1 MAPSTRRTAI
11 ACTFCRQRKRRCDGR
26 QPQCKTCC
34 EKGLQCVY
42 TETEPQDEEGP
53 VAQSAIL
60 QRLSAIEAVLSQ
72 HSVSISALERRS
84 ETSPTS
90 VSLPR
95 TEPAST
101 TSNNESPLTSGDA
114 ISHIAPFLTGKTSET
129 RVLSNQDE
137 NLPPITIPPKH
148 RTSAS
153 HLLLLPQIARLTG
166 DYPEDYFFGLE
177 NALPRTT
184 TAHFLLEGSINSLN
198 EDPNID
204 KSSWISYINVFFD
217 IVQPFHP
224 FLNDHELRAQC
235 EEVRSQGFG
244 SDSKSALVM
253 AVLALGSTVSA
264 PVRTPPRQGDSS
276 PMDVSRSSSPGSSN
290 SGSPIGNTLMQRA
303 LRILF
308 ASWMVSFGGDIIMS
322 QALLLCALYFTYT
335 VDPLMAWRLVHM
347 ASTSI
352 QQVLNQCQDFSS
364 KDTQVQTLTRL
375 SWVCFILESDI
386 LAEFN
391 QPRSGIELLVDKLP
405 FPNYGGPACPSH
417 LYVLAEISARLLL
430 NRIHHSLFFTDNLTI
445 YTGGNPS
452 ASDQN
457 QSSILHPD
465 ASLVRVCSELDHQLE
480 TWYNSLPEV
489 IKPNLEGT
497 PSGDKLASLL
507 RLRYWSAKQ
516 VIFRAFVIHVTSID
530 DEVADQVPPS
540 VLEMCQVCLNAS
552 RLFIMTAEYILSHRT
567 PYTYSVAQ
575 CCLTNSL
582 TLSIATCSDV
592 LLEFIGSDIYN
603 LLHQTI
609 KLLEPWSE
617 DCPSIMSALHM
628 VQLVELR
635 LSQYY
640 N

>member
-1 MAPSTRRTAI
+1 
-11 ACTFCRQRKRRCDGR
+11 
-26 QPQCKTCC
+26 
-34 EKGLQCVY
+34 
-42 TETEPQDEEGP
+42 
-53 VAQSAIL
+53 
-60 QRLSAIEAVLSQ
+60 
-72 HSVSISALERRS
+72 
-84 ETSPTS
+84 
-90 VSLPR
+90 
-95 TEPAST
+95 
-101 TSNNESPLTSGDA
+101 
-114 ISHIAPFLTGKTSET
+114 
-129 RVLSNQDE
+129 
-137 NLPPITIPPKH
+137 
-148 RTSAS
+148 
-153 HLLLLPQIARLTG
+153 
-166 DYPEDYFFGLE
+166 
-177 NALPRTT
+177 
-184 TAHFLLEGSINSLN
+184 
-198 EDPNID
+198 
-204 KSSWISYINVFFD
+204 
-217 IVQPFHP
+217 
-224 FLNDHELRAQC
+224 
-235 EEVRSQGFG
+235 
-244 SDSKSALVM
+244 
-253 AVLALGSTVSA
+253 
-264 PVRTPPRQGDSS
+264 
-276 PMDVSRSSSPGSSN
+276 
-290 SGSPIGNTLMQRA
+290 
-303 LRILF
+303 
-308 ASWMVSFGGDIIMS
+308 MS

-375 SWVCFILESDI
+375 SWVSFILESDI

-452 ASDQN
+452 ASGQD

-480 TWYNSLPEV
+480 TWYNSLPEI
-489 IKPNLEGT
+489 IKPNLGGS

-516 VIFRAFVIHVTSID
+516 VIFRAFVIHVTSMD

-575 CCLTNSL
+575 CL
-582 TLSIATCSDV
+582 TLSIATRSNV

-617 DCPSIMSALHM
+617 DCPSIRSALHM

-640 N
+640 

>member
-26 QPQCKTCC
+26 QPQCKACR

-42 TETEPQDEEGP
+42 TETESQDEESP
-53 VAQSAIL
+53 VAQSALL
-60 QRLSAIEAVLSQ
+60 QRLSAIEALLSQ
-72 HSVSISALERRS
+72 HSASISALERRS

-90 VSLPR
+90 VSVLR
-95 TEPAST
+95 TEPASA

-114 ISHIAPFLTGKTSET
+114 ISHIAPFLTGKTSES
-129 RVLSNQDE
+129 RYSSNQDE

-153 HLLLLPQIARLTG
+153 HLLLLPQIARVAG

-177 NALPRTT
+177 NARPRTA
-184 TAHFLLEGSINSLN
+184 TADFLLEGSTNSLA
-198 EDPNID
+198 EHPDID
-204 KSSWISYINVFFD
+204 KSSWDFYVDVFFD

-224 FLNDHELRAQC
+224 FLNDHELKAQC

-244 SDSKSALVM
+244 SDPKSALVM
-253 AVLALGSTVSA
+253 AVLALSSTVSA
-264 PVRTPPRQGDSS
+264 PVGVTPRQGDSS
-276 PMDVSRSSSPGSSN
+276 PMDVSRSTSPESSN
-290 SGSPIGNTLMQRA
+290 ADSPIGTTLMQRA

-308 ASWMVSFGGDIIMS
+308 ASWMVSFGGDVVMS

-352 QQVLNQCQDFSS
+352 QQVLNRCQDFSS
-364 KDTQVQTLTRL
+364 KDKQVEILTRL

-452 ASDQN
+452 ASDQG

-480 TWYNSLPEV
+480 TWYNSLPEI
-489 IKPNLEGT
+489 IKPNLEGS
-497 PSGDKLASLL
+497 PSGDKLSSLL

-530 DEVADQVPPS
+530 DEVADQIPPS

-552 RLFIMTAEYILSHRT
+552 RLFITTAEYILSHRT

-582 TLSIATCSDV
+582 TLSIAACSDV
-592 LLEFIGSDIYN
+592 LLKFIGNDIFN
-603 LLHQTI
+603 LLHQTT

-617 DCPSIMSALHM
+617 DCPSIRSAFQML
-628 VQLVELR
+628 QLVELR

-640 N
+640 